1 VNAPANGEGESERA
15 VANGEGASEPAP
27 ANGEGGAEN
36 AVADG
41 GGSPAAGGG
50 GISAGGGVPRSVLV
64 VGASAAGLATAEAL
78 RRKGFDG
85 RLTLLGAEAH
95 LPYDR
100 PPLSKQVLSGQWD
113 PERARLR
120 PEAMLADLDIELA
133 LGEAAVSLDSGKRL
147 VKTDRERELAAD
159 AIVIATGIRP
169 RVFPGT
175 SGIAGVHLLRTLED
189 AFALQAELTE
199 SCRLVVV
206 GDGVLGAEIAATATE
221 LCAGVTLVG
230 PQAAPMEL
238 QLGTDMAKAL
248 AALHVER
255 GVDLRPG
262 VGVDGLVERDGRVS
276 GVRLATGEVL
286 AADAVVVSIGSVPVT
301 EWLAGSGLRVENG
314 VVCDS
319 HCLAAEGI
327 WAVGDVARWHHVGL
341 DRSLRLEN
349 RTNAT
354 EQAGAVAANLLGEVR
369 PYAPVPYFWTDQFDV
384 KIQAYG
390 LPSVRAETEV
400 IEGDPADGRFVLRC
414 TENDRV
420 SAVIGWNMPKQAR
433 QRRAEVFYA

>member
-1 VNAPANGEGESERA
+1 MNTP
-15 VANGEGASEPAP
+15 
-27 ANGEGGAEN
+27 
-36 AVADG
+36 
-41 GGSPAAGGG
+41 AGG
-50 GISAGGGVPRSVLV
+50 VRSVLV

-85 RLTLLGAEAH
+85 RVTLLGAEAH

-100 PPLSKQVLSGQWD
+100 PPLSKQVLSGDWE

-133 LGEAAVSLDSGKRL
+133 LGEAAVSLDAANRR
-147 VKTDRERELAAD
+147 VKTEHGRELSAD

-169 RVFPGT
+169 RAFPGAA
-175 SGIAGVHLLRTLED
+175 GIAGVHLLRTMED
-189 AFALQAELTE
+189 ALRLQSELSE

-206 GDGVLGAEIAATATE
+206 GDGVLGAEIAATAKR

-238 QLGTDMAKAL
+238 QLGGEVAKAL
-248 AALHVER
+248 AALHVEQ

-262 VGVDGLVERDGRVS
+262 VGVDGLVEAGGRVS
-276 GVRLATGEVL
+276 GVRLESGEVL
-286 AADAVVVSIGSVPVT
+286 PADAVVVSIGSTPVT

-319 HCLAAEGI
+319 QCLAAEGI
-327 WAVGDVARWHHVGL
+327 WAVGDVARWDHVGL
-341 DRSLRLEN
+341 GRSLRLEN

-354 EQAGAVAANLLGEVR
+354 EQAGAVAANILGEAA
-369 PYAPVPYFWTDQFDV
+369 PYAPVPYFWTDQFNV
-384 KIQAYG
+384 KIQVYG
-390 LPSVRAETEV
+390 LPSVHAATEV
-400 IEGDPADGRFVLRC
+400 VEGDPADGRFVMRC
-414 TENDRV
+414 SENGRV

-433 QRRAEVFYA
+433 LRRAEVFYA

>member
-1 VNAPANGEGESERA
+1 VIAPE
-15 VANGEGASEPAP
+15 
-27 ANGEGGAEN
+27 
-36 AVADG
+36 
-41 GGSPAAGGG
+41 
-50 GISAGGGVPRSVLV
+50 SVLV

-85 RLTLLGAEAH
+85 RVTLLGAEPH

-100 PPLSKQVLSGQWD
+100 PPLSKQVLSGDWA

-120 PEAMLADLDIELA
+120 PEAMLADLDIDLA
-133 LGEAAVSLDSGKRL
+133 LGEAAVGLDAAKRL
-147 VKTDRERELAAD
+147 VKTDRERELGAD

-169 RVFPGT
+169 RALPGT
-175 SGIAGVHLLRTLED
+175 GGIAGVHLLRTMED
-189 AFALQAELTE
+189 ALKLQSELTGNR
-199 SCRLVVV
+199 RLVVV
-206 GDGVLGAEIAATATE
+206 GDGVLGAEIAATATK
-221 LCAGVTLVG
+221 LCSQNRGGSVTLAG

-238 QLGTDMAKAL
+238 QLGSEAAKAL
-248 AALHVER
+248 AELHIER

-262 VGVDGLVERDGRVS
+262 VGVDGLVESGGRVS

-319 HCLAAEGI
+319 YCQAAEGV
-327 WAVGDVARWHHVGL
+327 WAVGDVARWHHAGL
-341 DRSLRLEN
+341 GHSLRLEN

-354 EQAGAVAANLLGEVR
+354 EQAGAVAANILGEAR

-384 KIQAYG
+384 KIQVYG
-390 LPSVRAETEV
+390 LPSAHAETEV
-400 IEGDPADGRFVLRC
+400 VEGDPAERRFVLRC
-414 TENDRV
+414 TENGRV
-420 SAVIGWNMPKQAR
+420 SAVIGWNIPKQAR
-433 QRRAEVFYA
+433 LRRAEVFYA